1 MDFAC
6 ENVQDFLKW
15 HSFHQSVQT
24 DIWTGQS
31 LSPNWAEVS
40 GLLFG
45 QLRRPQSYHRTTLFL
60 DIPLRRYAIVTAIN
74 SAQTHARLHFLDAFG
89 PTHRECVEIKTWK
102 SV

>member
-6 ENVQDFLKW
+6 ENVQNFLKW

-45 QLRRPQSYHRTTLFL
+45 QLRRPRSYHRTTLFL

-89 PTHRECVEIKTWK
+89 PTYRECVEIKTWK